1 MNNQIGFLVLFGVVA
16 ITAIPSIRSSIA
28 TPVRQQ
34 FQLTTGQK
42 EFIRQFDEAL
52 GTKILPVASSAA
64 AVPIVKAATIACG
77 DTALQREAI
86 FAVGG
91 NQWQANDATQKFEE
105 LFCAH

>member
-1 MNNQIGFLVLFGVVA
+1 MNNKIGFLVLFGMVA

-28 TPVRQQ
+28 RPVRKQ

-42 EFIRQFDEAL
+42 EFISLFDEAL
-52 GTKILPVASSAA
+52 GTKILPVASNAA

-77 DTALQREAI
+77 DTALQREAV

-91 NQWQANDATQKFEE
+91 NEWQANDVTQIFEK